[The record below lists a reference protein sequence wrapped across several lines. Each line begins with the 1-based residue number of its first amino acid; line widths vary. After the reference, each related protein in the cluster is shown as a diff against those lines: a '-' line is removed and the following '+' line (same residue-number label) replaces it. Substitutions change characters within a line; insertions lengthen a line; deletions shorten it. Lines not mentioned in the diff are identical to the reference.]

1 MTGSGPSNAADAD
14 PPRDAG
20 APVGADSPANAGA
33 PAGAGSPAEAD
44 APAEAGTGA
53 APRSGAEPVAGRV
66 HRFWVP
72 ALLVLAT
79 VIGIAAT
86 FAIWVN
92 RQALSTSNWSSTS
105 GKILED
111 KQVQTALSAYL
122 VNELFANVNVAA
134 DLQKVLPAPL
144 QPLAGPA
151 AAGLQQLAGHLVPR
165 VLATPVVQS
174 AWVQANVAAHKE
186 LLRVLAGGG
195 PVASTQSGVVSLN
208 LHALVTQLAATVGL
222 SSQAAAVQSKLQGST
237 GATVRA
243 VAQQKLG
250 VTLPPAS
257 GQFVILRSKWLK
269 FAQDVANAVKGLS
282 IVLPALGIL
291 LFALAVYLARG
302 RRRRTLR
309 TTGWCFVLIGAA
321 LFLIRRVAGDAVV
334 NGLVRVPANKPAAHQ
349 VWDIGTS
356 LLRDIAVAMIV
367 YGIVIIASAWL
378 AGPTRPATEIR
389 KALAPKLRDS
399 PAVAYYTLGGVLVLL
414 VLIGPTPAF
423 RNIVWI
429 LVFAVL
435 LAYGVTMLRHETALE
450 FPGIEHGQ
458 ALRDLRDQRAR
469 HHARKTAPA
478 AQPHTV
484 ATIPESSASP
494 ASSAGGAG
502 RVETLERLAALRAS
516 GAITDEEFAAEKTH
530 VMNNGT

>member
-1 MTGSGPSNAADAD
+1 MTGSEPSNAAASDT
-14 PPRDAG
+14 PRE
-20 APVGADSPANAGA
+20 PGA
-33 PAGAGSPAEAD
+33 PADAGTPAD
-44 APAEAGTGA
+44 ARHAGTGTH
-53 APRSGAEPVAGRV
+53 SGAKPVAGRV

-92 RQALSTSNWSSTS
+92 RQALSTPNWASTS

-122 VNELFANVNVAA
+122 VNELFTNVNVAA

-144 QPLAGPA
+144 QPVAGPA
-151 AAGLQQLAGHLVPR
+151 AAGLQQLAGQLVPR
-165 VLATPVVQS
+165 VLATPVVQA
-174 AWVQANVAAHKE
+174 AWVQANIAAHKE

-222 SSQAAAVQSKLQGST
+222 SSQAAALQSKLQGST

-269 FAQDVANAVKGLS
+269 FAQDVANAVKGLA

-309 TTGWCFVLIGAA
+309 TTGWCFVLIGVA
-321 LFLIRRVAGDAVV
+321 LLLIRRVAGDAVV
-334 NGLVRVPANKPAAHQ
+334 NGLVRVPSNKPAAHQ
-349 VWDIGTS
+349 VWNIGTS

-367 YGIVIIASAWL
+367 YGLVIIASAWL

-399 PAVAYYTLGGVLVLL
+399 PAVAYFTIGGVLLLL

-435 LAYGVTMLRHETALE
+435 LAYGVTMLRRETALE

-469 HHARKTAPA
+469 HNARKTTPV
-478 AQPHTV
+478 AQPHTDP
-484 ATIPESSASP
+484 TISESP
-494 ASSAGGAG
+494 AIPAASATGTG
-502 RVETLERLAALRAS
+502 RVDTLERLAALRAS
-516 GAITDEEFAAEKTH
+516 GAITDEEFAAEKSH